1 VLSHYIWHLG
11 VVALSAQLIYRS
23 WKFSFSDRASHL
35 IVVTIAGI
43 LYGITILIMGIDG
56 GTVVL
61 PFPISVLGAITSVIL
76 GWGKFK
82 RVPLLTFFLIGYAL
96 AALIFTGWGIYWGSF
111 PQFSHLGWI

>member
-1 VLSHYIWHLG
+1 MLSHYIWHLG

-61 PFPISVLGAITSVIL
+61 LFPISVLGAITSVIL

-96 AALIFTGWGIYWGSF
+96 AAKIFTGWGIYWGSF